1 MVDYKKMIKRIL
13 NYFKNS
19 HNRKNLNHQQL
30 MLSIGQIQSKLNL
43 ELNKKKINDYEFKVF
58 SQWGEDGII
67 DYLVS
72 NLYIKNKTFI
82 EFGVENYE
90 EANTKFLLLNKNWS
104 GLIIDSSIDNISLI
118 KKSEIYW
125 KYSLEAVCEF
135 INTKNINK
143 IIESSNLAKEVG
155 ILSIDLD
162 GNDYWIW
169 KEINVISPSIVII
182 EYNARFGK
190 KKSCTVPYD
199 ENFLRQKKHYS
210 MIYYGA
216 SIQALVKLGKEK
228 GYEFVC
234 CNKAGNN
241 AFFVKK
247 ELLNDKI
254 KPGNIEDSFYE
265 NKFRESRSLKG
276 ELTYL
281 NEKEEKEIIL
291 KLPLIEV

>member
-1 MVDYKKMIKRIL
+1 MIKRIL
-13 NYFKNS
+13 NYFKNTL
-19 HNRKNLNHQQL
+19 NRKNLNQQHL
-30 MLSIGQIQSKLNL
+30 MLSIGQIHSKLNL
-43 ELNKKKINDYEFKVF
+43 ELDKKKINDYEFKVF

-72 NLYIKNKTFI
+72 NLHIKNETFI

-90 EANTKFLLLNKNWS
+90 EANTKFLLLNKNWT
-104 GLIIDSSIDNISLI
+104 GLIIDSCIDNISLI

-135 INTKNINK
+135 ISTKNINK
-143 IIESSNLAKEVG
+143 IIERSKLAKEVG

-169 KEINVISPSIVII
+169 KKINVINPSIVII

-190 KKSCTVPYD
+190 EKSCTIPYD

-216 SIQALVKLGKEK
+216 SIKALVKLGKEK
-228 GYEFVC
+228 GYELVC

-247 ELLNDKI
+247 ELLNNKI
-254 KPGNIEDSFYE
+254 EPGNIEDLFYE
-265 NKFRESRSLKG
+265 NKFRESRNLKG

-281 NEKEEKEIIL
+281 SQKEEKEIIF

>member
-169 KEINVISPSIVII
+169 KKINVINSTHLYVW
-182 EYNARFGK
+182 
-190 KKSCTVPYD
+190 T
-199 ENFLRQKKHYS
+199 
-210 MIYYGA
+210 
-216 SIQALVKLGKEK
+216 
-228 GYEFVC
+228 
-234 CNKAGNN
+234 
-241 AFFVKK
+241 
-247 ELLNDKI
+247 
-254 KPGNIEDSFYE
+254 
-265 NKFRESRSLKG
+265 SLKG
-276 ELTYL
+276 KMLS
-281 NEKEEKEIIL
+281 I
-291 KLPLIEV
+291 